1 MPPLSIGDVGEID
14 DITFNSKGSTC
25 GPDRTAHH
33 PEILDFEL
41 NVRTLAYLLW
51 RGSPYILDV
60 RRKVCVCVCVY
71 IYI

>member
-1 MPPLSIGDVGEID
+1 MGEID
-14 DITFNSKGSTC
+14 DITFNSKGSTR

-60 RRKVCVCVCVY
+60 RRKVY
-71 IYI
+71 IYIYTHTHIYL